1 MYGLEYRAH
10 TAVVWAR
17 LFLMFVANS
26 IGSARRNEAVLN
38 FINLAFLTLPNN
50 GGTKNKEKIQKI
62 TLRTDSLSTP
72 SPR

>member
-1 MYGLEYRAH
+1 
-10 TAVVWAR
+10 
-17 LFLMFVANS
+17 MFVANS